1 MLITFLVHP
10 LLHVMWRP
18 WVSGLEVR
26 MDQGAWPRAAE
37 TAGLW
42 RAQVHIKLCEGQEGG
57 WA

>member
-37 TAGLW
+37 T
-42 RAQVHIKLCEGQEGG
+42 
-57 WA
+57 